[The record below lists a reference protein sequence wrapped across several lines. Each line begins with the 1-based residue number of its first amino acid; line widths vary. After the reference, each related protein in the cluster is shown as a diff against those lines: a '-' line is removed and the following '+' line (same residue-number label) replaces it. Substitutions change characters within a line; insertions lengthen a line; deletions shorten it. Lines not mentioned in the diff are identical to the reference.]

1 MFRSV
6 IAIALIIL
14 SQQTAGAAWQSPHED
29 VHEVLTSASALYF
42 EAKFKES
49 IDLLLPLDNK
59 LQAENGPVPEKTGV
73 KLQLALAYIGLN
85 DASHAKS
92 SFDELFTIDPD
103 YSLNTDEY
111 PPKVVTLA
119 EEAKADQS
127 KARTERMCDATRKL
141 LESENAA
148 GLADQILP
156 MRSKCPDLGIFAFK
170 AADVAYKKG
179 VDAYKR
185 EQLADAI
192 RQFRAALKLNP
203 DHEFAAQYTELV
215 QQKLRVSADRV
226 FLEWRKNFDAG
237 EYSSAASSYRQLQ
250 SLNVESSLAP
260 MLDQTRS
267 EYRQV
272 LVAFADSWNRACQ
285 SGDASGMD
293 TIRRHATE
301 LLPESSLGEDILGRM
316 TCAPKPAL
324 QAGQGA
330 SAPASS
336 SSQGCVAMD
345 FPLAM
350 VRLKTRVDP
359 VAPPVVYPL
368 LRRGSLTVRVKT
380 HIDETGKVTVLET
393 RGENALLNE
402 AVRGALERWKFSPA
416 IVKNEARCVET
427 EIPIAI
433 SLDGV
438 AR

>member
-6 IAIALIIL
+6 IVSALIIF
-14 SQQTAGAAWQSPHED
+14 SQQTAGATWQAPHED
-29 VHEVLTSASALYF
+29 VREVLTSASALYF

-49 IDLLLPLDNK
+49 IDLLLPLDDK
-59 LQAENGPVPEKTGV
+59 LHAENGPVQEKTGV

-85 DASHAKS
+85 DAAHAKS
-92 SFDELFTIDPD
+92 SSDELFAIDPD

-127 KARTERMCDATRKL
+127 KARTERMCDDSRKL

-148 GLADQILP
+148 GLADQILA

-170 AADVAYKKG
+170 AADAAYKKG
-179 VDAYKR
+179 IDAYKR
-185 EQLADAI
+185 EQLADAM

-226 FLEWRKNFDAG
+226 FLDWRKKFDAG
-237 EYSSAASSYRQLQ
+237 EYSSAATSYRQLQ
-250 SLNVESSLAP
+250 SLNVESGLAP

-293 TIRRHATE
+293 TIRRRATE
-301 LLPESSLGEDILGRM
+301 LLPEPSMGQEILGRM
-316 TCAPKPAL
+316 TCAPKPAV
-324 QAGQGA
+324 QAAQA
-330 SAPASS
+330 SPASS

-359 VAPPVVYPL
+359 VAPAVVYSL
-368 LRRGSLTVRVKT
+368 LRRAPLTVRVKT
-380 HIDETGKVTVLET
+380 RIDESGNVTVRET
-393 RGENALLNE
+393 QGENAALNE
-402 AVRGALERWKFSPA
+402 AVRSALERWKFSPA
-416 IVKNEARCVET
+416 IVQNVTRCVET

-433 SLDGV
+433 SLDSV
-438 AR
+438 SR

>member
-6 IAIALIIL
+6 IAIALIVF
-14 SQQTAGAAWQSPHED
+14 SQQTAGAAGQSPHDD
-29 VHEVLTSASALYF
+29 VREALTSASALYF
-42 EAKFKES
+42 EAKFQES
-49 IDLLLPLDNK
+49 IDLLLPLDDK
-59 LQAENGPVPEKTGV
+59 LQTESGPVQEKTGV

-92 SFDELFTIDPD
+92 SFDELFAIDPD
-103 YSLNTDEY
+103 YSLNTNEY

-127 KARTERMCDATRKL
+127 KARTERKCDATRKL

-156 MRSKCPDLGIFAFK
+156 MRSTCPDLGIFAFK
-170 AADVAYKKG
+170 AADAAYKKG
-179 VDAYKR
+179 IDAYKR
-185 EQLADAI
+185 EELADAI
-192 RQFRAALKLNP
+192 RQFRSALKLNP

-237 EYSSAASSYRQLQ
+237 AYSSAASSYRKLQ
-250 SLNVESSLAP
+250 SLNVESGLAP

-285 SGDASGMD
+285 SGDAPGME
-293 TIRRHATE
+293 TIRRRATD
-301 LLPESSLGEDILGRM
+301 LLPESSIGEDILGRM
-316 TCAPKPAL
+316 TCAPRPAV
-324 QAGQGA
+324 QAA
-330 SAPASS
+330 AAPAAS

-345 FPLAM
+345 FQLAM

-368 LRRGSLTVRVKT
+368 LRRGSLTVRAKIR
-380 HIDETGKVTVLET
+380 IDQTGKVTVLET
-393 RGENALLNE
+393 LGENAFLNE

-416 IVKNEARCVET
+416 IVHNETRCVET